1 MPDNSF
7 KPFVVVSLQPGI
19 IKFCV
24 QCLADTDTL
33 LAKWIWEM
41 WYLIK
46 SYCEVTDIWFLYVL
60 YPNKKI

>member
-7 KPFVVVSLQPGI
+7 KSFVVVSLQPGI

-33 LAKWIWEM
+33 LAKWI
-41 WYLIK
+41 
-46 SYCEVTDIWFLYVL
+46 
-60 YPNKKI
+60 